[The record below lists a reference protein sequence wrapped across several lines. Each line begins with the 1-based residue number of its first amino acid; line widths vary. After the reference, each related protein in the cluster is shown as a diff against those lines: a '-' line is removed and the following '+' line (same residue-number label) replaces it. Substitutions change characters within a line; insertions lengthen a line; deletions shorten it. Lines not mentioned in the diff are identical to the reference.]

1 IPSIEEKAAHLLY
14 YIIKDH
20 PFSDGNKRIGAFM
33 FILFLSKNSLLYK
46 PNKELKIN
54 DNALTALALMTAK
67 SEPNQKDIIIKLI
80 VNLLGD

>member
-1 IPSIEEKAAHLLY
+1 
-14 YIIKDH
+14 
-20 PFSDGNKRIGAFM
+20 M